1 MRFVVYNDISTESKY
16 SSFSSYRC
24 HAGPCLDAHSLKQ
37 LYAGCLT
44 LELSIQ
50 TVQLWLTEH
59 KLNWTMRLSTYQ
71 QQTQRVAMK
80 YFD

>member
-1 MRFVVYNDISTESKY
+1 MILALSQNIHLSLAIGVMQVR
-16 SSFSSYRC
+16 
-24 HAGPCLDAHSLKQ
+24 CLDAHSLKQ